1 MDMRKGFRRTAMI
14 TAAAALMLAAVAS
27 AQPMTGEAGNPRGG
41 GRPRISE
48 GAPSEGA
55 PEMGQLGAFIR
66 LLGALDLT
74 EEQRGEIRTAFEKA
88 RDDIRAEIE
97 GTRSDDGRRRMLE
110 LFVSQDLSESEVLEL
125 MAERDETRDSIRR
138 IVARALV
145 DIHDLLTD
153 EQLVRLA
160 EIVEEGPPAGGPH
173 GGPGGGMHGYR

>member
-14 TAAAALMLAAVAS
+14 TAAAALMLAAAAS
-27 AQPMTGEAGNPRGG
+27 AQPMMGEAGGPRGG

-48 GAPSEGA
+48 GPA
-55 PEMGQLGAFIR
+55 EMAQLGGFLR

-74 EEQRGEIRTAFEKA
+74 EEQRGEIRTVFEEA

-110 LFVSQDLSESEVLEL
+110 LFASPDLSESEVLEL
-125 MAERDETRDSIRR
+125 MAERDGTRDSIRR
-138 IVARALV
+138 IVARALA
-145 DIHDLLTD
+145 DIHDLLTE
-153 EQLVRLA
+153 EQLARLA
-160 EIVEEGPPAGGPH
+160 EMVEEGPPAGGSH